1 MKWFIVFFLFLF
13 HMGFKGKS
21 VAFATMENR
30 NIKTQSALEDT
41 VQEYCPQLEQMEQY
55 FVCRGES
62 TIEECVNQFSGQAI
76 ADLIQSVMKKFDTLG
91 VNVLFCVKN
100 PMCLWDDTISECR
113 GQIEEA
119 TGCILEAIRGFHET
133 HCLTLT

>member
-1 MKWFIVFFLFLF
+1 MKWFIVFFFYLFLA
-13 HMGFKGKS
+13 GFVGQSMAS
-21 VAFATMENR
+21 VIVGGG
-30 NIKTQSALEDT
+30 NIKTQSTLEDT
-41 VQEYCPQLEQMEQY
+41 VQEYCPQLEQIEQY